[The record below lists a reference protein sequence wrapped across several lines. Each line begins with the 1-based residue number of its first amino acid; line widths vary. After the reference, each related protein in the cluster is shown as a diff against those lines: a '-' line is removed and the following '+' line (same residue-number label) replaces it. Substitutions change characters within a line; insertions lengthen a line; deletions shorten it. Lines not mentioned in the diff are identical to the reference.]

1 MAIMSIPN
9 LLQIFAIYQLIQS
22 TTSKQAK
29 PSKRKCN
36 TNTRDTI
43 NFGYYQSWAIY
54 RPPNCHPVTPDA
66 IEVGSGT
73 LEPYNGNSEYI
84 SMYKSFNGLK
94 ETNPELKTLIAVG
107 GWSFQQEI
115 FVQVAA
121 SEQKRE
127 HFAKSVV
134 DFLITHGFDG
144 IDLDWEYPVTRHGS
158 PADYNNY
165 PLLCEAIRKAFNEA
179 GHPEWLI
186 TVATAI
192 NPDKIKKGFDM
203 VAMHPHIDWFNMMAY
218 DIHGSW
224 DTHAGANSDMEYI
237 SNT

>member
-1 MAIMSIPN
+1 MACKINEVGTIRVGKGLSTINERLFHDDSNCEFITREETTTIRLIEYSSCSCCIHCTSLSEQESLCIVNHLLLYFHNVFIIMAIMSIPN

-66 IEVGSGT
+66 IEVGSFGYTHLAFSFAGISAGSGT

-107 GWSFQQEI
+107 GW
-115 FVQVAA
+115 
-121 SEQKRE
+121 
-127 HFAKSVV
+127 
-134 DFLITHGFDG
+134 
-144 IDLDWEYPVTRHGS
+144 
-158 PADYNNY
+158 
-165 PLLCEAIRKAFNEA
+165 
-179 GHPEWLI
+179 
-186 TVATAI
+186 
-192 NPDKIKKGFDM
+192 
-203 VAMHPHIDWFNMMAY
+203 
-218 DIHGSW
+218 
-224 DTHAGANSDMEYI
+224 
-237 SNT
+237 